1 MSRFARFTS
10 AVLCL
15 AVLLGAAGAA
25 HAAPP
30 EVQVYHPLAWG
41 ENLADVSAR
50 FGVSLNDLADSN
62 GIRDLFLLH
71 PGQWLALPLGGS
83 SPTAEPLQTYTIQ
96 PGDTLFRI
104 AARFGTTVDALASA
118 NGIDDPSTIQAG
130 QILAVP
136 AAEPSQTTLNAGP
149 LRLVEWAPAPVHQG
163 QVLVIEVAVEE
174 TTAVQGWVDDQPVA
188 FARYEDGL
196 FGLVPIGVVE
206 PPGERTLLLWA
217 GSSAEDRVRAA
228 VKLQVADRE
237 FETGTVQVPSDR
249 TYLLDPVLLDEETAR
264 LSKVFNMQ
272 TVQPLWSG
280 TFLEPVQGILTS
292 PFGALRVYNDG
303 VRESRHAGIDLSA
316 PLGTPVLAAN
326 AGRVVMAEALQVHGN
341 GVILNHGLGLF
352 TAYFHL
358 DSIAVT
364 VGQTVERG
372 EVLGTVGSTG
382 LATGAHL
389 HWEMRLN
396 NIPVD
401 PMQWVYQSIP

>member
-1 MSRFARFTS
+1 MSRFARILVPF
-10 AVLCL
+10 LCL
-15 AVLLGAAGAA
+15 AAILGAGGSAR
-25 HAAPP
+25 AAPP
-30 EVQVYHPLAWG
+30 DVQAHHPLAWG
-41 ENLADVSAR
+41 ETLADVSAR
-50 FGVSLNDLADSN
+50 FGVSLNDLADAN

-71 PGQWLALPLGGS
+71 PGQWLALPLDGS
-83 SPTAEPLQTYTIQ
+83 DATAEPPQTYTVQ

-118 NGIDDPSTIQAG
+118 NDIADPSAIQAG

-136 AAEPSQTTLNAGP
+136 ASGPGETTLNAGP
-149 LRLVEWAPAPVHQG
+149 LRLVEWAPAPVLQG
-163 QVLVIEVAVEE
+163 QVLVISVEVEE
-174 TTAVQGWVDDQPVA
+174 TAAVQGWVDGQSVA
-188 FARYEDGL
+188 FARKDNGL

-217 GSSAEDRVRAA
+217 GSSAEDKVRATL
-228 VKLQVADRE
+228 KLQVAGRE
-237 FETGTVQVPSDR
+237 FETGTVLVPSDR
-249 TYLLDPVLLDEETAR
+249 TYLLDPSLLQEERAR
-264 LSKVFNMQ
+264 LDKVFNIH

-292 PFGALRVYNDG
+292 PFGARRVYNDG
-303 VRESRHAGIDLSA
+303 LRESRHAGIDLSA
-316 PLGTPVLAAN
+316 PLGTSVLAAN
-326 AGRVVMAEALQVHGN
+326 AGRVVLAESLQVHGN
-341 GVILNHGLGLF
+341 GVIVNHGLGLC

-372 EVLGTVGSTG
+372 EVLGTLGNTG
-382 LATGAHL
+382 LSTGAHL